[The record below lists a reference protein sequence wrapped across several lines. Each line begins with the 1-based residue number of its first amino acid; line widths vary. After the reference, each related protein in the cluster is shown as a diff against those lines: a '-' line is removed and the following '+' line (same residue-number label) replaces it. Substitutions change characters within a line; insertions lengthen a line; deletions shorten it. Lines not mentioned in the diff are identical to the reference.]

1 VKVLITGGAGF
12 IGSTVASALID
23 HGDTPVLLD
32 SLVTGREAYTEGRIF
47 YRGDI
52 ADGALIDRVF
62 TEHPEIGAV
71 VHCAALIVVPE
82 SVAQPLRYYREN
94 VGKTVELLGHLER
107 NGCHRFVFSSSAAV
121 YAAGTDLTV
130 DEESALDP
138 GSPYAR
144 TKAVVDG
151 LLADAVGGSGLRA
164 VSLRYFNPVGADPK
178 MRTGLQLL
186 NPTHA
191 LGKMVEAWEKGEVF
205 RITGTDWSTPDGSGI
220 RDYIHV
226 WDLAQAHVAAL
237 RRFDAL
243 VGGDLPRH
251 TVINLGTGTGV
262 TVRQLA
268 AAFGTVTGT
277 PLRTEDAPR
286 RPGDVV
292 GAYTRCE
299 RSARLLDWHAKYE
312 LEDGIRHALEWRR
325 RLLAELAAESGAGAE
340 SVADPERGAESV
352 ADPERGAGSA
362 ADAEGGAGAAG

>member
-1 VKVLITGGAGF
+1 MKVLITGGAGF

-23 HGDTPVLLD
+23 QGATPVLLD
-32 SLVTGREAYTEGRIF
+32 SLVTGREAYTAGRVF

-52 ADGALIDRVF
+52 ADGPLIDRIF
-62 TEHPEIGAV
+62 AEHPDIEAV

-107 NGCHRFVFSSSAAV
+107 NGCHRVLFSSSAAV
-121 YAAGTDLTV
+121 YAAGQDFTV
-130 DEESALDP
+130 DEDSALDP

-151 LLADAVGGSGLRA
+151 LLADAANGGGALHA
-164 VSLRYFNPVGADPK
+164 VSLRYFNPIGADPK
-178 MRTGLQLL
+178 MRTGLQIL

-191 LGKMVEAWEKGEVF
+191 LGKMIEAWEEGEVF
-205 RITGTDWSTPDGSGI
+205 RLTGTDWQTADGTGI

-237 RRFDAL
+237 RRFDEL
-243 VGGDLPRH
+243 VGGDRPRH

-268 AAFGTVTGT
+268 EAFGTVTGR

-292 GAYTRCE
+292 GAYTRCD
-299 RSARLLDWHAKYE
+299 RSARLLDWRAKYA

-325 RLLAELAAESGAGAE
+325 RLLAEVAAETAG
-340 SVADPERGAESV
+340 
-352 ADPERGAGSA
+352 
-362 ADAEGGAGAAG
+362 